1 MLNNIEKEYVLRTSD
16 FNPQEI
22 IRSSSILD
30 LFQDVAGYHS
40 SFLGC
45 GLSDFSKKGLC
56 WVLVGVR
63 FEKLKNF
70 QMFSKVK
77 VKTWPL
83 KPSFVKF
90 RREYLVYDEND
101 NLLCKGD
108 SMWTIIDM
116 KTRKIVSLSDVYNG
130 LMDYREEKSLTE
142 RFTKINLPKED
153 QFKLC
158 GIREVTR
165 SDLDMNG
172 HVNNIRY
179 ANFTVDVLEED
190 VDSYKNF
197 SIDYNKELLFGESVT
212 LYRADEDGKI
222 FIKGKYGEDL
232 IFTAEYSD

>member
-1 MLNNIEKEYVLRTSD
+1 MLNYIEKEYVLRTSD
-16 FNPQEI
+16 FNPNETV
-22 IRSSSILD
+22 RTSGILD
-30 LFQDVAGYHS
+30 LFQDIAGYHS

-45 GLSDFSKKGLC
+45 GLTDFAKKGYC

-63 FEKLKNF
+63 FQKLKNF
-70 QMFSKVK
+70 EMYSKVK

-90 RREYLVYDEND
+90 RREYLIYDEND

-116 KTRKIVSLSDVYNG
+116 KSRKIVSLSDVYNG
-130 LMDYREEKSLTE
+130 LTDYREEKSLTD
-142 RFTKINLPKED
+142 RFTKINLPAED
-153 QFKLC
+153 KFKLC
-158 GIREVTR
+158 GKREVTR

-179 ANFTVDVLEED
+179 ANYVVDAVSED

-197 SIDYNKELLFGESVT
+197 SIDYNKELLFGQAISI
-212 LYRADEDGKI
+212 YRADEDGKI
-222 FIKGKYGEDL
+222 FIKGLCEGDL
-232 IFTAEYSD
+232 IFTAGYSD